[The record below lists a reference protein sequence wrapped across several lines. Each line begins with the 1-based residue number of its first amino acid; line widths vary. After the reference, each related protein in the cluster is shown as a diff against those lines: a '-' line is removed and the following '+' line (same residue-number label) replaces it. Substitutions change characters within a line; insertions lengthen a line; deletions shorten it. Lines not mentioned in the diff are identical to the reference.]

1 PEKSAGGEEMVQDP
15 VCGTYV
21 PASDAVWAR
30 IGGKRLC
37 FCSEECR
44 DAYRAGKR

>member
-1 PEKSAGGEEMVQDP
+1 MVQDP

-21 PASDAVWAR
+21 PASDAVCAR
-30 IGGKRLC
+30 IGGKRLH

-44 DAYRAGKR
+44 DAYRAGQR